1 MGLEGGARRGEVL
14 VNVGGRRGGTRRRG
28 RRGTAW
34 KGPGTIDVY
43 VNINTNDTCHLIVI
57 SHIIGILPS
66 RSPPL
71 PPSIR

>member
-14 VNVGGRRGGTRRRG
+14 VDVDGRRGGTRRR
-28 RRGTAW
+28 RRRAW

-43 VNINTNDTCHLIVI
+43 VNINTNTCHLIVI

-66 RSPPL
+66 RSSPLPL
-71 PPSIR
+71 PPTSVR